1 MRDGC
6 IRGAPCLAL
15 VILAIACLAHGALIA
30 QTIKGAVIARRANL
44 ARARNPG
51 FPSLV
56 VGPLAGAVIAAA
68 TVAERAA
75 DASNALLAHNIKVS

>member
-1 MRDGC
+1 MLYRRYSYKSCG
-6 IRGAPCLAL
+6 RVHRAQCLAL

-30 QTIKGAVIARRANL
+30 QTIKGTDIARRANL

-56 VGPLAGAVIAAA
+56 VGPLAGAVIA
-68 TVAERAA
+68 
-75 DASNALLAHNIKVS
+75 LLAHIIKVS